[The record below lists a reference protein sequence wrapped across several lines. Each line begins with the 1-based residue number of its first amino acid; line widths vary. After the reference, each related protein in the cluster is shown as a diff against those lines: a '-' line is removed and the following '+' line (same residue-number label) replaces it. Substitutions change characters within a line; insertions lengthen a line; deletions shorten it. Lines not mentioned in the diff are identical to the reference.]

1 MKTSFVHASES
12 WAYHHFILALHSSYK
27 PCRRCMHVCSLI
39 SSITPQVKSQFVS
52 TENKS
57 PTLNQIATYTDNEF
71 QANKMGMGIN
81 QVISPTQTRWSDLTG
96 IFCRF
101 SDFLNQILCVWA
113 AVIIPTLNALKSH
126 RTTARN

>member
-1 MKTSFVHASES
+1 
-12 WAYHHFILALHSSYK
+12 
-27 PCRRCMHVCSLI
+27 MHVCSLI
-39 SSITPQVKSQFVS
+39 SSIKPQVKSQFVS

-57 PTLNQIATYTDNEF
+57 PTLNQIATYTDNES
-71 QANKMGMGIN
+71 QASKIGMGMGMGIN

-101 SDFLNQILCVWA
+101 SDFLIQILCIWA

-126 RTTARN
+126 RTTARK